1 MQTATI
7 TAPINLPFQLSPL
20 TSGASHRRAT
30 LSLSRTAMSSAAAA
44 LRSAYPVTELIDESD
59 FEPLLS
65 PDGYISICG
74 FGSLL
79 SGAHRRN
86 HLHFPYYYLFLLIVN
101 LTLSFFLSAERS
113 ARSTFPDLANF
124 RTARLNGFRRVFA
137 HVAPVFFER
146 GIANPQTME
155 ISSLSVEPCDGETLV
170 VTVFEI
176 TKSEIPDFIKREV
189 EFRFLAVLP
198 ETLDGKSFDIPAV
211 LCARYSD
218 EEFFNIRCKGNKEIY
233 FQQYGRWNIDKI
245 WRDDVLPCRVYLRHC
260 VLAAKNLG
268 ETAYNNFLEH
278 TYLSDRKTTIR
289 EYLATTGAGIMEE
302 QPPESVRHRYEG

>member
-1 MQTATI
+1 MNIATTTSI
-7 TAPINLPFQLSPL
+7 KFPFQLSPL
-20 TSGASHRRAT
+20 ASRASYQRAT
-30 LSLSRTAMSSAAAA
+30 LSLSKTAMSSAA
-44 LRSAYPVTELIDESD
+44 LRSPSPVTELSDESD
-59 FEPLLS
+59 FQTLLS

-79 SGAHRRN
+79 SE
-86 HLHFPYYYLFLLIVN
+86 
-101 LTLSFFLSAERS
+101 TS

-124 RTARLNGFRRVFA
+124 RTARLNRFRRVFA

-146 GIANPQTME
+146 GIAKPETME
-155 ISSLSVEPCDGETLV
+155 ISSLSVEPCEGETLV

-176 TKSEIPDFIKREV
+176 RKSEIPDFIKREI

-198 ETLDGKSFDIPAV
+198 EMLDGKSFDFPAV

-245 WRDDVLPCRVYLRHC
+245 WRDDV

-268 ETAYNNFLEH
+268 ETAYNNFLDH
-278 TYLSDRKTTIR
+278 TYLADRKTTIR
-289 EYLATTGAGIMEE
+289 EYLATTGSGIMEE
-302 QPPESVRHRYEG
+302 QPPESLKHRYGG

>member
-1 MQTATI
+1 
-7 TAPINLPFQLSPL
+7 
-20 TSGASHRRAT
+20 
-30 LSLSRTAMSSAAAA
+30 MSSAA
-44 LRSAYPVTELIDESD
+44 PVTELSDESD
-59 FEPLLS
+59 FESLLS
-65 PDGYISICG
+65 PDGHISICG

-79 SGAHRRN
+79 S
-86 HLHFPYYYLFLLIVN
+86 
-101 LTLSFFLSAERS
+101 ERS

-124 RTARLNGFRRVFA
+124 RTARLNRFRRVFA

-146 GIANPQTME
+146 GIAKPETME
-155 ISSLSVEPCDGETLV
+155 ISSLSVEPCEGETLV

-176 TKSEIPDFIKREV
+176 RKSEIPDFIKREV

-198 ETLDGKSFDIPAV
+198 ETLDGKAFDFPAV

-218 EEFFNIRCKGNKEIY
+218 EEFFDNRCKGNKEIY

-268 ETAYNNFLEH
+268 ETAYNNFVDH
-278 TYLSDRKTTIR
+278 TYLADRKTTIR
-289 EYLATTGAGIMEE
+289 DYLATTGSGIMEE
-302 QPPESVRHRYEG
+302 QPPESLKHRYGG